1 VGRYVSLELQVDGL
15 LGEGGGSKVLL
26 VRHSPSDRA
35 GTPGVAEVT
44 SGGEI
49 VPRSRR
55 DCAEMAAGGGTLN
68 GGAPGGGARGGR
80 ELSEFAL
87 KVRARV
93 RVRVRVT
100 VSEP

>member
-1 VGRYVSLELQVDGL
+1 MSPLSELQVDGL

-55 DCAEMAAGGGTLN
+55 DCAEMAAGGGTR
-68 GGAPGGGARGGR
+68 GGG

-93 RVRVRVT
+93 RVRVRV
-100 VSEP
+100 SPPPGWRAAPGG